1 MIDLFLYILPLF
13 LNIESSN
20 LQQEINSA
28 NVFKADFSKW
38 IPDVNLENNSH
49 CIIFLT
55 VLSLSIAFLIAGLLK
70 IKKTSKN
77 KS

>member
-38 IPDVNLENNSH
+38 IPDVNLENNIH